1 MVAVSNAVAADPA
14 EIMAALANCE
24 WDAAVAEAVSG
35 DVVVVKDA
43 ASTFITV
50 TKNTPLTRKSLVL
63 ST

>member
-1 MVAVSNAVAADPA
+1 MVAISNAVAADPT
-14 EIMAALANCE
+14 EIIAALAKCE
-24 WDAAVAEAVSG
+24 WDDVAVDVSG